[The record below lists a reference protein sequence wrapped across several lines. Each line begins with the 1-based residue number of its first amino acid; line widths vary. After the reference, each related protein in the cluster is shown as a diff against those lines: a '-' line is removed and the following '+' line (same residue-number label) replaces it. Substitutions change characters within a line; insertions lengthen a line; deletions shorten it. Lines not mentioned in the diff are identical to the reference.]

1 MFSILKKNSVVLG
14 IILAIIN
21 SIVLFFLLSFIVDF
35 LSLELTWGIQLV
47 QEKNIELVS
56 IFSNLF
62 IMYTYLQNPKYELTG
77 RGVLLSTFLLA
88 LAHFFIHYKY
98 LLLN

>member
-1 MFSILKKNSVVLG
+1 MFDILKKNSLLLG
-14 IILAIIN
+14 AVAAIISPIIL
-21 SIVLFFLLSFIVDF
+21 FFTLSFLVDI
-35 LSLELTWGIQLV
+35 LSLKLTWGIQLV

-62 IMYTYLQNPKYELTG
+62 IMYSYLQNPKYERTG
-77 RGVLLSTFLLA
+77 RGVLLSTFVLA
-88 LAHFFIHYKY
+88 IIHFYMHYKY

>member
-1 MFSILKKNSVVLG
+1 MFDIFKKNSLLLGVVAAIISP
-14 IILAIIN
+14 IIL
-21 SIVLFFLLSFIVDF
+21 FFALSFLVDF

-62 IMYTYLQNPKYELTG
+62 IMYSYLQNPKYERTG
-77 RGVLLSTFLLA
+77 RGVLLSTFALA
-88 LAHFFIHYKY
+88 LIHFYMHYKY
-98 LLLN
+98 LLLS